1 MFPPVIFGAMNTND
15 VTERL
20 QNIQQ
25 KATESARTACR
36 ATDEYVHDNVWT
48 SVAIAA
54 VVGCVFGFF
63 LGRGR
68 D

>member
-1 MFPPVIFGAMNTND
+1 MLGAMNTND

-20 QNIQQ
+20 QDIQQ
-25 KATESARTACR
+25 KATDSARNACR

-54 VVGCVFGFF
+54 VVGCVLGFF
-63 LGRGR
+63 LGRR

>member
-1 MFPPVIFGAMNTND
+1 MLASMKTSD
-15 VTERL
+15 LTDRL
-20 QNIQQ
+20 QDFQ
-25 KATESARTACR
+25 KRASETARNACQ

-54 VVGCVFGFF
+54 VIGCVLGFVV
-63 LGRGR
+63 GRSG